1 MFKEVSLRVA
11 ASYYKVQGPL
21 QPQEQPE
28 AMKRDRSGYLRYPV
42 ETTRGGIFLIERI
55 DVG

>member
-1 MFKEVSLRVA
+1 MFKEVSPRVA